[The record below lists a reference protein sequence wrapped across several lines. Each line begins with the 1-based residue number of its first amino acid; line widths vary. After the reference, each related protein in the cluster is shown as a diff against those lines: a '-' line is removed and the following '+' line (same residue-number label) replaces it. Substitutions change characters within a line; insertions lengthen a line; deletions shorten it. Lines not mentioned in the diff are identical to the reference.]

1 MHFVGL
7 PLSQLLTALAALG
20 GLVVVMYILK
30 LKRRP
35 VPVPFSLLW
44 VKILRDKQ
52 ATSLFSQLKRLV
64 SLLLQLIILALL
76 VFAIGDPRTAINL
89 RDGRN
94 IIVLIDASASMQAT
108 DVERTPLDAADVEPT
123 RLDRGRDSLKDV
135 VRGLGPNDRMLI
147 AQMDAKATP
156 LSTLTNDAGEL
167 EKALGAVKATDT
179 RADFPRALRF
189 AMDTLRGLPLPE
201 IIVVSDGALGE
212 ARDALG
218 PIDLKRTKLSFVSV
232 GETSDN
238 VAITAFSVRR
248 YPLDKSRYE
257 AMLELSNMGEEEV
270 TVELRIFGDGLLN
283 DASWL
288 RLKGKEKELRFLPSL
303 SGASHQLKA
312 EILLVRGGEEAT
324 EIVADALPAD
334 NIAYALMPER
344 RRAKVQVVS
353 AGNLF
358 LDAALLLDEYLD
370 VITVA
375 PDKFPAE
382 GKFDVTIFDNVA
394 FPPTENTGH
403 LFYLNPSGKDLPFTI
418 DKEVKDDDANT
429 SLGFDEI
436 MTDHPIV
443 RHTELS
449 DVNMGRAKILKG
461 EKEDKIVGASFK
473 GPLLLAG
480 RRAGFKFVALGFDV
494 RESDLPL
501 RISWPL
507 LVLNTI
513 NDFVEEDASY
523 LSSFSTGTVWRVPAP
538 SQLASVMIADE
549 AGVERRIPV
558 DEGRAVHFG
567 EKAGFYTLTSEE
579 KDATTGEPTFKTA
592 FAANLADPRESDI
605 KPKKELVIGDKQA
618 GEVGGFSIGVRR
630 ELWIYLL
637 FAVLAITAIE
647 WVTFHRRVTV

>member
-7 PLSQLLTALAALG
+7 PLTQLLTAFAALG
-20 GLVVVMYILK
+20 GIVVVMYILK

-35 VPVPFSLLW
+35 VPVPFSQLW

-52 ATSLFSQLKRLV
+52 ATSLFSQLKRLL

-108 DVERTPLDAADVEPT
+108 DVEPT
-123 RLDRGRDSLKDV
+123 RLDKGRASLKDV

-156 LSTLTNDAGEL
+156 LSTLTNDVGEL
-167 EKALGAVKATDT
+167 EKGLAAVKATDT

-189 AMDTLRGLPLPE
+189 AMDTLRGLPSPE

-218 PIDLKRTKLSFVSV
+218 PIELRRTKLSFVSV
-232 GETSDN
+232 GEASAN

-283 DASWL
+283 DASRL

-312 EILLVRGGEEAT
+312 EVLVVRGEE
-324 EIVADALPAD
+324 DAREVVSDVMPAD
-334 NIAYALMPER
+334 NTAYALMPER

-394 FPPTENTGH
+394 FPPSENTGH

-418 DKEVKDDDANT
+418 DKEVRDDDANA

-449 DVNMGRAKILKG
+449 DVNMGRAKTLKG
-461 EKEDKIVGASFK
+461 EKDDKAVGASFK
-473 GPLLLAG
+473 GTLLLAG
-480 RRAGFKFVALGFDV
+480 RRAGYKFVALGFDV

-538 SQLASVMIADE
+538 SQLASVIVADE

-558 DEGRAVHFG
+558 DEGRAVLFG

-605 KPKKELVIGDKQA
+605 KPQKELVIGDKQA

>member
-7 PLSQLLTALAALG
+7 PLSQLLTAFAALG
-20 GLVVVMYILK
+20 GVVVVMYILK

-35 VPVPFSLLW
+35 VPVPFSQLW

-52 ATSLFSQLKRLV
+52 ATSLFSQLKRLL
-64 SLLLQLIILALL
+64 SLLMQLLILALL

-108 DVERTPLDAADVEPT
+108 DVEPT
-123 RLDRGRDSLKDV
+123 RLDAGKAALKDV

-156 LSTLTNDAGEL
+156 LSTLTNDVGEL
-167 EKALGAVKATDT
+167 EKALSAVKATDT
-179 RADFPRALRF
+179 RTDFPRGLRF
-189 AMDTLRGLPLPE
+189 AMDTLRGLPSPE

-212 ARDALG
+212 ARDAMG
-218 PIDLKRTKLSFVSV
+218 PIDLKRTKLSFVPV

-283 DASWL
+283 DASRL
-288 RLKGKEKELRFLPSL
+288 RLKPKEKELRFMPSL

-312 EILLVRGGEEAT
+312 EVLLVTGGEDST
-324 EIVADALPAD
+324 DVVSDALPAD
-334 NIAYALMPER
+334 NTAYALMPER

-353 AGNLF
+353 SGNLF

-382 GKFDVTIFDNVA
+382 GKFDVTIFDNVS
-394 FPPTENTGH
+394 FPPSENTGH
-403 LFYLNPSGKDLPFTI
+403 LFYLNPTGKDLPFTI
-418 DKEVKDDDANT
+418 DKEVKDDDANA

-461 EKEDKIVGASFK
+461 DKEDKIVGASFK

-480 RRAGFKFVALGFDV
+480 RRSGFKFVALGFDV

-523 LSSFSTGTVWRVPAP
+523 LSSFATGTVWRVPAP
-538 SQLASVMIADE
+538 SQLASVMLADE
-549 AGVERRIPV
+549 GGMERRIPV
-558 DEGRAVHFG
+558 DEGRAVLFG
-567 EKAGFYTLTSEE
+567 EKAGFYSLTSEE
-579 KDATTGEPTFKTA
+579 KDATTGEPTFKTS

-605 KPKKELVIGDKQA
+605 KPMKELVIGEKEA
-618 GEVGGFSIGVRR
+618 GAVGGFSVGVRR

-647 WVTFHRRVTV
+647 WVTFHRRLTV